1 MTDYKATLNLPDT
14 AFPMKAGL
22 PQREP
27 QILQRWDSIGLY
39 GKLRE
44 IGKDRPKFV
53 LHDGPPYA
61 NGTIHIG
68 HALNKILKDMIIRSK
83 TLSGFDAPYVPGWD
97 CHGLPIEHKVE
108 VTHGKNLGADKT
120 RELCRAYAT
129 EQIEGQKSEFIRL
142 GVLGD
147 FANPYKTMDFKNEAG
162 EIRALAE
169 IVKGGFVFKG
179 LKPVNWC
186 FDCGSALAEAEVEY
200 ENKKSSTIDVA
211 FPIADEAKLAEQTPH
226 GLIRS
231 IRRSEQLATHAL
243 RLQCPHDG
251 PGDTAAPCRFLHH
264 HQRNEGVFEEGVV
277 EHAVP
282 RQQRGIVGVCGYPA
296 LATGDGLGDEPTP
309 LRVAPGNGV
318 QRYKRLKVL
327 ELGEA

>member
-97 CHGLPIEHKVE
+97 CHGLRSN
-108 VTHGKNLGADKT
+108 T
-120 RELCRAYAT
+120 
-129 EQIEGQKSEFIRL
+129 KS
-142 GVLGD
+142 
-147 FANPYKTMDFKNEAG
+147 K
-162 EIRALAE
+162 
-169 IVKGGFVFKG
+169 
-179 LKPVNWC
+179 
-186 FDCGSALAEAEVEY
+186 
-200 ENKKSSTIDVA
+200 
-211 FPIADEAKLAEQTPH
+211 
-226 GLIRS
+226 
-231 IRRSEQLATHAL
+231 
-243 RLQCPHDG
+243 
-251 PGDTAAPCRFLHH
+251 
-264 HQRNEGVFEEGVV
+264 
-277 EHAVP
+277 
-282 RQQRGIVGVCGYPA
+282 
-296 LATGDGLGDEPTP
+296 
-309 LRVAPGNGV
+309 
-318 QRYKRLKVL
+318 
-327 ELGEA
+327 